1 MQYFAHAI
9 LSDNSLAF
17 ENTED
22 SCLIAATRKR
32 PSSSEGRHLNIPP
45 FSRHLGFPV
54 LSLTPRCQDPEPR
67 RRRITG
73 EACHRSSGRQTE
85 GMNPDNV
92 SGLLV
97 RVSCSGAAPTMK
109 VVKKIG
115 QLSPTGCGVAG
126 ALSDSDVTVLREKDG
141 SVQKKKWRYRKIL
154 PLLKAGQQPA
164 CQVYL
169 FLSVTFLSFK

>member
-1 MQYFAHAI
+1 MILQYFAHSI

-22 SCLIAATRKR
+22 SCLIAATQKR

-45 FSRHLGFPV
+45 LSWDLGFPV

-67 RRRITG
+67 RRRIMG
-73 EACHRSSGRQTE
+73 KACHHSSGRQTE

-97 RVSCSGAAPTMK
+97 RVSCGGAAPTMK

-115 QLSPTGCGVAG
+115 QPSPAGCGVAG
-126 ALSDSDVTVLREKDG
+126 ALSDSDVTVCLKRVISPKEKMEI
-141 SVQKKKWRYRKIL
+141 QKNSALVESR
-154 PLLKAGQQPA
+154 ATA